1 MLRAAGFKAVK
12 DGKVQVI
19 LLSQGLMGVNG
30 RDGKCNVSVSF
41 GKTPK
46 VLSQSCNL
54 SGHLAHWFCSPIPSP
69 GSAVGKLGCWTC
81 LSPFSAALS
90 SSCPSLS

>member
-1 MLRAAGFKAVK
+1 MSRAPGFKAVK
-12 DGKVQVI
+12 DGKVQQISLTQRAMSVT
-19 LLSQGLMGVNG
+19 G
-30 RDGKCNVSVSF
+30 RDGNCTSSDSF
-41 GKTPK
+41 KAPNA
-46 VLSQSCNL
+46 LSQSRNL
-54 SGHLAHWFCSPIPSP
+54 SGHLAQWFCSPIPSP

>member
-12 DGKVQVI
+12 DRKVQVI

-30 RDGKCNVSVSF
+30 RNGKCKGSGSF
-41 GKTPK
+41 GKAPK
-46 VLSQSCNL
+46 ALSQPRNL
-54 SGHLAHWFCSPIPSP
+54 SGHLAHCFCSPIPSP

-81 LSPFSAALS
+81 LSPFSAAVS
-90 SSCPSLS
+90 SSCSSLS